1 MTKRKSPKKRSNKMK
16 EDIHKQFKPNK
27 TPKQVFRMGAFG
39 GTYFRPIYSSVTNK
53 NYTPEEAMK
62 GLPKSWFQGL
72 DMEKI
77 LAWKIM
83 PRFMMLVMSVMYI
96 RVLEWGMS
104 LDDLSTQQ
112 SAMISVCSGAMT
124 GAFAVWLGSEK

>member
-1 MTKRKSPKKRSNKMK
+1 
-16 EDIHKQFKPNK
+16 
-27 TPKQVFRMGAFG
+27 
-39 GTYFRPIYSSVTNK
+39 
-53 NYTPEEAMK
+53 
-62 GLPKSWFQGL
+62 
-72 DMEKI
+72 MEKV

-83 PRFMMLVMSVMYI
+83 PRLMMLVMTIMYI

-112 SAMISVCSGAMT
+112 SAMISMCSGALT